1 MKHMALIL
9 VLLLLLAIPIYIP
22 VSHGAEHNEFHKVLI
37 ELPDGYI
44 VWGAGYGNVS
54 TVTQQVCYE
63 HELSYSASGL
73 WINVNGYLLQGYS
86 WHGSWKS
93 GIYGEIIGWAQSV
106 PVATPRFPYPRIS
119 GMPQISYYSAGNME
133 IWNFSVGSEAFGA
146 VDSTVVGTGSR
157 LFFNSWN
164 GLYSL
169 ADNGTL
175 IWKNTTVK
183 GMSTPYI
190 YSKYIYVGSSNGTL
204 YSFTDNGTLQFKVK
218 LEHSPGDTGISSSPI
233 IANQTL
239 YVGGFESDNSTSY
252 LFAFTPNGT
261 ELWNVSLNSTVY
273 YGSPVYNNGTV
284 YVPLAGKYNS
294 TTSTWYPDFGIAAI
308 RNGKVVWKFLT
319 PKPVKSTPLFYHGAL
334 YFTCTDGK
342 LYKLSPRGNEIWELN
357 IGYSTASPNAY
368 DGVIYVG
375 SGTFIHGGKVYA
387 ISTNSSILW
396 SFDVKGGVQGS
407 ITIAPPYIFVPL
419 NYPDGGI
426 ICLNLS
432 GSEIWNY
439 TTWNYVLGSPSI
451 IDRSLYFGDDSGHV
465 YKLSDTKPPKIIYEG
480 RQIYRVGEYA
490 SVTVRAKDNIGVK
503 NLTVEFENKMYHGKD
518 MVNLHF
524 LVNFTGSKLIFATA
538 EDYNGNTASL
548 AYEIISYNKSLR
560 IIANIPQ
567 SFEANKS
574 TAITIKVVDNTGMG
588 VSGAVV
594 NVYIDNNS
602 QLTGTTTQGGTLT
615 FQLYVPQGTHTL
627 RIVAKKEG
635 YANAIYEKKVVSTY
649 SSWISGSSA
658 FPLLLG
664 VVAIVGAI
672 SVGFAY
678 VLRKRGKKYT
688 ELMRE
693 KLKNEK

>member
-1 MKHMALIL
+1 MKNTALIL
-9 VLLLLLAIPIYIP
+9 AFLLLLAIPSNIP

-44 VWGAGYGNVS
+44 VWGSGYGNVS
-54 TVTQQVCYE
+54 TVTEKVCYV
-63 HELSYSASGL
+63 HGLSYSSSGL

-86 WHGSWKS
+86 WHGSWES
-93 GIYGEIIGWAQSV
+93 GIYGEIIGWAQRM
-106 PVATPRFPYPRIS
+106 PIATPSSPYPRIS
-119 GMPQISYYSAGNME
+119 GMPQISYYSAGNKE
-133 IWNFSVGSEAFGA
+133 IWNFSVGSGAFGA
-146 VDSTVVGTGSR
+146 VDSTVVGSGAQ
-157 LFFNSWN
+157 LFFNSWS

-169 ADNGTL
+169 ANNGTFL
-175 IWKNTTVK
+175 WKNTTVK

-190 YSKYIYVGSSNGTL
+190 YGSNIYVGSSDGFL
-204 YSFTDNGTLQFKVK
+204 YSFTNSGALRFKVK

-239 YVGGFESDNSTSY
+239 YIGGFESDNSTSY

-273 YGSPVYNNGTV
+273 YGSPIYNNGTV
-284 YVPLAGKYNS
+284 YVPLAGKYNAS
-294 TTSTWYPDFGIAAI
+294 TSQWYPDFGIAAVH
-308 RNGKVVWKFLT
+308 NGKIIWKFLT
-319 PKPVKSTPLFYHGAL
+319 PKPVKSTPLLYHGAL
-334 YFTCTDGK
+334 YFTCTDGS
-342 LYKLSPRGNEIWELN
+342 LYKISLHGEEIWKLN

-375 SGTFIHGGKVYA
+375 AGTFMHGGKIYA
-387 ISTNSSILW
+387 ISTDSTILW

-407 ITIAPPYIFVPL
+407 ITIAPPYLYVPL

-426 ICLNLS
+426 ICLNFS

-439 TTWNYVLGSPSI
+439 TSWNYVLGSPSI

-465 YKLSDTKPPKIIYEG
+465 YKLSDTKAPKIIYDG
-480 RQIYRVGEYA
+480 RQSYRVGEYA
-490 SVTVRAKDNIGVK
+490 SITVRARDNVGVK
-503 NLTVEFENKMYHGKD
+503 NLTVRFENKTYHGKD
-518 MVNLHF
+518 FVNLHF
-524 LVNFTGSKLIFATA
+524 LVNFTGSKLISATA

-548 AYEIISYNKSLR
+548 AYEIIAYNKSLR

-588 VSGAVV
+588 VSGAVI
-594 NVYIDNNS
+594 NVYIDNKS
-602 QLTGTTTQGGTLT
+602 QLTGTTSQSGTLT

-635 YANAIYEKKVVSTY
+635 YANAVYEKKVVSTY
-649 SSWISGSSA
+649 SSWVPKGDT
-658 FPLLLG
+658 FFLLL
-664 VVAIVGAI
+664 IVITAVGLI
-672 SVGFAY
+672 SVALAY
-678 VLRKRGKKYT
+678 VLRKRGKNYA
-688 ELMRE
+688 ELTRE
-693 KLKNEK
+693 RLKNKR